1 MARIRYRRMWLP
13 LFFNLLFCGLTLAVN
28 TTETETNITGNNT
41 AGNITND
48 SSPAIAWFS
57 LKAGKICLGKKP
69 VAEAYSALKGL
80 GVTHVATVQTGE
92 EQAPNI
98 RDSALE
104 NGLEWLWVPFSH
116 PSSQSPTDDVHLHH
130 YLHELSKMLSEG
142 ASIYLHC
149 DGSQHRCSLLFYALC
164 HYVGIPSNSAYNAL
178 HSFGRNAANNLSRSE
193 LSWAAEL
200 GHSAPHI

>member
-1 MARIRYRRMWLP
+1 MRLS
-13 LFFNLLFCGLTLAVN
+13 LLFNLLFCGLALAVK
-28 TTETETNITGNNT
+28 TTKTETTITSNNA
-41 AGNITND
+41 AGNITTD
-48 SSPAIAWFS
+48 ASPAIAWFS

-69 VAEAYSALKGL
+69 AADAYSELKGL

-98 RDSALE
+98 RDSAIE

-130 YLHELSKMLSEG
+130 YLHELSKMQSEG
-142 ASIYLHC
+142 ANIYLHC

-178 HSFGRNAANNLSRSE
+178 HSFGRNAANNLSRPE
-193 LSWAAEL
+193 LTWAAEL
-200 GHSAPHI
+200 GHTAPRS

>member
-1 MARIRYRRMWLP
+1 MYLGIWHIVGSAWIGNTSENAAEFTYTISPGCQCVGSNQYFLTTTTSQNNPRSYQAKMLLIMGSLDLP
-13 LFFNLLFCGLTLAVN
+13 VN
-28 TTETETNITGNNT
+28 TRK
-41 AGNITND
+41 
-48 SSPAIAWFS
+48 
-57 LKAGKICLGKKP
+57 L
-69 VAEAYSALKGL
+69 
-80 GVTHVATVQTGE
+80 Q
-92 EQAPNI
+92 
-98 RDSALE
+98 

-193 LSWAAEL
+193 LTWAAEL
-200 GHSAPHI
+200 GHTAPRS

>member
-1 MARIRYRRMWLP
+1 MNI
-13 LFFNLLFCGLTLAVN
+13 
-28 TTETETNITGNNT
+28 TEPETNIAGNNT
-41 AGNITND
+41 TA
-48 SSPAIAWFS
+48 SSPSIAWFS

-69 VAEAYSALKGL
+69 AADTYSALKGL

-98 RDSALE
+98 RDSAIE

-193 LSWAAEL
+193 LTWAAEL
-200 GHSAPHI
+200 GHTAPHI

>member
-1 MARIRYRRMWLP
+1 MK
-13 LFFNLLFCGLTLAVN
+13 
-28 TTETETNITGNNT
+28 TTKTETNITGTNT
-41 AGNITND
+41 NGTGTTANITTD
-48 SSPAIAWFS
+48 RSPAIAWFS
-57 LKAGKICLGKKP
+57 LKVGKICLGKKP
-69 VAEAYSALKGL
+69 VAEAYSALKSL

-92 EQAPNI
+92 EQAPNV
-98 RDSALE
+98 RDSAFE

-193 LSWAAEL
+193 LTWAAEL